1 MKDDTPP
8 PQAPSPAGPQP
19 TRAARPPLERSRDRR
34 VVAGVCGGL
43 GRHLDIDPVV
53 FRVVIA
59 VLCLS
64 GGVGLF
70 IYGLAWLIVPVE
82 RTRRNEL
89 QRLLSGRVDGQSLGA
104 VLVTVLGTGIF
115 FSYMGSTGHIFPL
128 TLIALLAF
136 AALRYD
142 PAKHPRR
149 WEQPV
154 TGAAEEAE
162 SAGGGVEGSVFGL
175 KFRTSPPSA
184 PPEQPTVPV
193 PPPAPAWWQRADPM
207 EKQSTGETAPQDG
220 RPTVGL
226 LKEPED
232 AAPTDEAPT
241 APLPPHTPPAPPPPP
256 TPQPPAFAP
265 VPAPRRTRQRS
276 FLGSAFFF
284 LAVITGSAVWW
295 VAAKDDRPVNVL
307 AVLAAALLVLGV
319 GLVVCSFWGRGR
331 SLAVWATLLTLA
343 VTAVG
348 AGPVHLRTA
357 YQHQTW
363 TPVAAGTVQPSYQ
376 LDGGDATLD
385 LSGAAPAAGQTVTT
399 KVHLG
404 FGKLTVIVP
413 PGTELKVDAHVGI
426 GSIQLPDDSSAG
438 GVSTSR
444 TTDIAPEAAAKHG
457 TVSLDLNVGVGDLE
471 VTQ

>member
-1 MKDDTPP
+1 MTEDAPP
-8 PQAPSPAGPQP
+8 PQPLHDPAAPS
-19 TRAARPPLERSRDRR
+19 RSARPPLERSRDRR

-115 FSYMGSTGHIFPL
+115 FSYMGSAGHIFPL
-128 TLIALLAF
+128 LLIALLAF

-149 WEQPV
+149 RLQQPLPHDPV
-154 TGAAEEAE
+154 GEDGEPTGSSGFEATIF
-162 SAGGGVEGSVFGL
+162 GVS
-175 KFRTSPPSA
+175 FRSGTAPST

-193 PPPAPAWWQRADPM
+193 PPGAPAWWKRTDPLAKDAPEDTVVM
-207 EKQSTGETAPQDG
+207 DAPPTDAPPWTPPPWTAPS
-220 RPTVGL
+220 P
-226 LKEPED
+226 
-232 AAPTDEAPT
+232 
-241 APLPPHTPPAPPPPP
+241 PPAPP
-256 TPQPPAFAP
+256 FVP
-265 VPAPRRTRQRS
+265 VGVPVRERRPRS

-284 LAVITGSAVWW
+284 LALITGGSVWW
-295 VAAKDDRPVNVL
+295 IAAKEHRDVDVLTVL
-307 AVLAAALLVLGV
+307 ASSLLVLGL
-319 GLVVCSFWGRGR
+319 GLIICARWGRGR

-343 VTAVG
+343 ITAVG
-348 AGPVHLRTA
+348 ASPAKLSTS
-357 YQHQTW
+357 YQRQVW
-363 TPVAAGTVQPSYQ
+363 TPTAAASLQPTYNLGTGQ
-376 LDGGDATLD
+376 ATLD
-385 LSGAAPAAGQTVTT
+385 LSRITPIPGQTLSTD
-399 KVHLG
+399 VHLG
-404 FGKLTVIVP
+404 VGKLLVILP
-413 PGTELKVDAHVGI
+413 PGSRVEITAHVGV
-426 GSIQLPDDSSAG
+426 GSIHLPDEDGDSSGTG
-438 GVSTSR
+438 GVSANRSADLNPTG
-444 TTDIAPEAAAKHG
+444 APAHG
-457 TVSLDLNVGVGDLE
+457 TIDLDLSVGAGDLE